1 MYSLK
6 LVPHIESREKPK
18 KEADHSRLVGG
29 NFNKKGTYEACL
41 GQPQN

>member
-1 MYSLK
+1 MYNLK
-6 LVPHIESREKPK
+6 LVPHSKSRERSK

-29 NFNKKGTYEACL
+29 SFNKKGTYEAHL